1 MNRYIIMG
9 SIASLYR
16 QAQTGTLR
24 AGDTVRYK
32 NNIDRSFIVDE
43 VVQLQHDAG
52 YIIRLVGGMGF
63 NVSKNIQDEFEK
75 YVVTGGKKKR
85 KSRRNKKTK
94 RGKSQRRR

>member
-9 SIASLYR
+9 SIPSLYY
-16 QAQTGTLR
+16 QAKTGTLR

-32 NNIDRSFIVDE
+32 NNIARSFIVDE

-52 YIIRLVGGMGF
+52 YRIRLVGGMGF
-63 NVSKNIQDEFEK
+63 DVSKNIQDQFEK